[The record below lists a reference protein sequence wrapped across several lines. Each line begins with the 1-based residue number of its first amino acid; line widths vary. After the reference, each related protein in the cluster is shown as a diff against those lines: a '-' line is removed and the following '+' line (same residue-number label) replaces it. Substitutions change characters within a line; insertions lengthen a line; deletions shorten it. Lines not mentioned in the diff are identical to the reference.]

1 MNSATGSMKRLGALA
16 SAISMCSLMLSGCST
31 MSGASPDKDDV
42 CAAQRA
48 AFTNAESHYGVSI
61 LKGALAGALIGA
73 GSAALIGAASGNN
86 VGKSAAIGA
95 GTGAVAGGL
104 AGYFVEKQRTTP
116 DPQALANAIQSDV
129 VAENTQID
137 NATVAFTQ
145 LRQCR
150 FAAADQV
157 KADYAA
163 GRISRE
169 EAVLRLDALKKRFDG
184 DVLAAQQMG
193 VKMNDK
199 AKEFQY
205 ASDQLVK
212 EDPQAQTVIAEE
224 SPSIASS
231 GKKPAAAKPHRTL
244 PPKSKAIVDTAQA
257 SETNLTKAKTFDND
271 VVQAKAD
278 AASQFSLQG
287 SVGAISHGTEVC
299 RAD

>member
-1 MNSATGSMKRLGALA
+1 MSSATITINRLGTFV
-16 SAISMCSLMLSGCST
+16 SAIAACSLALSGCST
-31 MSGASPDKDDV
+31 MSGGSVDKDDV
-42 CAAQRA
+42 CAPQKA
-48 AFTNAESHYGVSI
+48 AFANSESHYGISV
-61 LKGALAGALIGA
+61 LKGALVGGLVGAGTGALVGA
-73 GSAALIGAASGNN
+73 LSGGN

-95 GTGAVAGGL
+95 GTGAVAGGVG
-104 AGYFVEKQRTTP
+104 GYFLEKQRTTP
-116 DPQALANAIQSDV
+116 DPQALANTIQLDV
-129 VAENTQID
+129 VAENAQID
-137 NATVAFTQ
+137 QATVAFAQ

-150 FAAADQV
+150 FAAADQI

-163 GRISRE
+163 GRLSHE
-169 EAVLRLDALKKRFDG
+169 EAVRRLDDQKKRFDA
-184 DVLAAQQMG
+184 DVAAAQQMG

-212 EDPQAQTVIAEE
+212 KDPEAQTVIAQE
-224 SPSIASS
+224 SPSTTGS

-287 SVGAISHGTEVC
+287 TVGSVSHGTEVC
-299 RAD
+299 RAN